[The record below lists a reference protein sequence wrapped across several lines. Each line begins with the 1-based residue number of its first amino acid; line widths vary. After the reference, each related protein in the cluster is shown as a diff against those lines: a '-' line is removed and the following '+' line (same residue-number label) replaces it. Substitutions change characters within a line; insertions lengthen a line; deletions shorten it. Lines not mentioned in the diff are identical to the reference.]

1 MTVEMIFVGTEL
13 LLGNIVNTNGQ
24 FLSEQCAAI
33 GLPVY
38 YQTVVGD
45 NEERLSAV
53 IETAF
58 SRSDVV
64 LLCGGLGPTE
74 DDLTK
79 EACAR
84 TMGIPLTEHPEVR
97 AELDAFMSR
106 LNVKITENNY
116 KQAMAPEGA
125 VYADQL
131 PEDVKDGGKAEDGKS
146 GGRDGGESSENKAAG
161 GCGQEKKDRCLLLRN
176 PNGTAPGLVMEKNG
190 KTAILL
196 PGPPNEMKPMFLEQ
210 VKPYL
215 VKKSGQV
222 FLSAVVKIC
231 GVGESAV
238 ETRVLDLVDSQT
250 NPTMATYAKTG
261 EVHIRVTASG
271 KNGEEAQKLIKPCV
285 KELKKRFGDDVY
297 TAKPEVS
304 LEMAVVKL
312 LNKYGLT
319 MTTAESCTGGLV
331 AARLVG
337 VPGVSDV
344 FSGGFVTYSNKAKRK
359 FLEVSKATLK
369 KYTAVSA
376 EVAKEMAIGGVFA
389 NDSDMCV
396 SVTGLAGPDGATEEI
411 PLGRVYI
418 GCCLKGKT
426 VVKEYNF
433 TGSREKIR
441 ELAASA
447 ALDLARR
454 CILEQCKGK

>member
-79 EACAR
+79 EVCAR
-84 TMGIPLTEHPEVR
+84 TMGIPLTEHPEAR

-106 LNVKITENNY
+106 LNVVITENNY
-116 KQAMAPEGA
+116 KQAMAPVGA

-131 PEDVKDGGKAEDGKS
+131 PDEKKAGDGRGGKGVENDGDENEAGS
-146 GGRDGGESSENKAAG
+146 GEGGRKSVAA
-161 GCGQEKKDRCLLLRN
+161 DRCLLLRN
-176 PNGTAPGLVMEKNG
+176 PNGTAPGLLMEKNG

-196 PGPPNEMKPMFLEQ
+196 PGPPNEMKPMFLDQ

-231 GVGESAV
+231 GVGESSV

-250 NPTMATYAKTG
+250 NPTIATYAKTG

-271 KNGEEAQKLIKPCV
+271 KTGEEAQKLIKPCV

-319 MTTAESCTGGLV
+319 ITTAESCTGGMV

-344 FSGGFVTYSNKAKRK
+344 FSEGFVTYSNKAKRK
-359 FLEVSKATLK
+359 FLDVSKTTLK

-376 EVAKEMAIGGVFA
+376 ETAKEMAIGGVLA
-389 NDSDMCV
+389 NDSDICV
-396 SVTGLAGPDGATEEI
+396 SVTGLAGPDWATPEI

-441 ELAASA
+441 EMAASA

>member
-24 FLSEQCAAI
+24 FLSEQCAAM

-53 IETAF
+53 ISSAF
-58 SRSDVV
+58 SRSD
-64 LLCGGLGPTE
+64 LIILCGGLGPTE

-79 EACAR
+79 EVCAR
-84 TMGIPLTEHPEVR
+84 TMGIELAENAEVR

-106 LNVKITENNY
+106 LKVTVTENNY
-116 KQAMAPEGA
+116 KQAMAPRGA
-125 VYADQL
+125 VYADWKT
-131 PEDVKDGGKAEDGKS
+131 DGVKN
-146 GGRDGGESSENKAAG
+146 GGEAG
-161 GCGQEKKDRCLLLRN
+161 NGSNGPADPEADHCFLLRN
-176 PNGTAPGLVMEKNG
+176 PNGTAPGLVMERKG
-190 KTAILL
+190 KTAVLL
-196 PGPPNEMKPMFLEQ
+196 PGPPGEMKPMFLEQ

-231 GVGESAV
+231 GVGESAA

-250 NPTMATYAKTG
+250 NPTIATYAKTG

-271 KNGEEAQKLIKPCV
+271 KTKEDAQKLIKPCV

-312 LNKYGLT
+312 LNKYDLT
-319 MTTAESCTGGLV
+319 MTTAESCTGGMV
-331 AARLVG
+331 AARLVS

-344 FSGGFVTYSNKAKRK
+344 FSEGFVTYSNKAKRK
-359 FLEVSKATLK
+359 FLDVSKTTLK

-376 EVAKEMAIGGVFA
+376 EAAKEMAIGGVFA

-396 SVTGLAGPDGATEEI
+396 SVTGLAGPDGATPEV

-433 TGSREKIR
+433 TGNREKIR

>member
-45 NEERLSAV
+45 NEERLSSV

-79 EACAR
+79 EVCAR
-84 TMGIPLTEHPEVR
+84 TMGFRLAEHPEAR
-97 AELDAFMSR
+97 AELDAFMGKMK
-106 LNVKITENNY
+106 LHITENNY

-131 PEDVKDGGKAEDGKS
+131 TADELNGM
-146 GGRDGGESSENKAAG
+146 AAG
-161 GCGQEKKDRCLLLRN
+161 AAGDQGEAGGSKAGRSLLLRN

-190 KTAILL
+190 KAAILL

-231 GVGESAV
+231 GVGESSV

-250 NPTMATYAKTG
+250 NPTIATYAKTG

-271 KNGEEAQKLIKPCV
+271 KTEEEAQKLIKPCV

-319 MTTAESCTGGLV
+319 MTTAESCTGGMV
-331 AARLVG
+331 AARLVS

-359 FLEVSKATLK
+359 FLEVSKTTLK
-369 KYTAVSA
+369 KYTAVST

-396 SVTGLAGPDGATEEI
+396 SVTGLAGPDGATDEI

-433 TGSREKIR
+433 SGSREKIR

>member
-24 FLSEQCAAI
+24 FLSEQCAEI

-53 IETAF
+53 IETAL

-79 EACAR
+79 ETCAR
-84 TMGIPLTEHPEVR
+84 TMGITLVEHPEAR
-97 AELDAFMSR
+97 AELDAFMGR
-106 LNVKITENNY
+106 LNAVITENNY
-116 KQAMAPEGA
+116 KQAIAPVGA

-131 PEDVKDGGKAEDGKS
+131 PENGAGGGKE
-146 GGRDGGESSENKAAG
+146 
-161 GCGQEKKDRCLLLRN
+161 DRCLLLRN

-190 KTAILL
+190 KAAILL

-215 VKKSGQV
+215 MEKSGQV

-231 GVGESAV
+231 GVGESSV

-250 NPTMATYAKTG
+250 NPTIATYAKTG

-271 KNGEEAQKLIKPCV
+271 KTEEEARKLIKPCV

-297 TAKPEVS
+297 TAKPEMS

-312 LNKYGLT
+312 LNKFGLT
-319 MTTAESCTGGLV
+319 MTTAESCTGGMV
-331 AARLVG
+331 AARLVS

-359 FLEVSKATLK
+359 FLEVSKTTLK

-396 SVTGLAGPDGATEEI
+396 SVTGLAGPDGAMEEI

>member
-79 EACAR
+79 EVCAR
-84 TMGIPLTEHPEVR
+84 TMGFRLAEHPGAR
-97 AELDAFMSR
+97 AELDAFMGKMKLR
-106 LNVKITENNY
+106 VTENNY

-131 PEDVKDGGKAEDGKS
+131 PADEPDSV
-146 GGRDGGESSENKAAG
+146 AAG
-161 GCGQEKKDRCLLLRN
+161 DAGRCLLLRN
-176 PNGTAPGLVMEKNG
+176 HNGTAPGLVMEKNG
-190 KTAILL
+190 KAAILL
-196 PGPPNEMKPMFLEQ
+196 PGPPNELKPMFLEQ

-231 GVGESAV
+231 GVGESSV

-250 NPTMATYAKTG
+250 NPTIATYAKTG

-271 KNGEEAQKLIKPCV
+271 KTEEEAQKLIKPCV

-304 LEMAVVKL
+304 LEMVVVKL

-319 MTTAESCTGGLV
+319 MTTAESCTGGMV
-331 AARLVG
+331 SARLVS
-337 VPGVSDV
+337 VPGVSEV
-344 FSGGFVTYSNKAKRK
+344 FSEGFVTYSNKAKRK
-359 FLEVSKATLK
+359 FLDVSKTTLK

-376 EVAKEMAIGGVFA
+376 EAAKEMAIGGVFA

-433 TGSREKIR
+433 SGSREKIR